1 MARCW
6 APGQGVGQAPHSQL
20 IISQDRHMDTFN
32 CPNCGKVLQVHQ
44 IGGQAWQQAMSFNF
58 GTAEAPAEWTR
69 TTPHREPTPAGD
81 VIVPACQ
88 AVITGLVA
96 GMVSG
101 VVSVAVGWPWYVPV
115 GAGVISLAC
124 AWLVLL
130 TDQRSLLR
138 VVETIS
144 NEIQAQ
150 PEQPANEIMRLVP
163 ITGHGVGA
171 MVPQATQ
178 QKPFMVG
185 LNDGRKIEGSKLR
198 DMILASKLFGLG
210 LDEWKRHGLTRAEWE
225 TARDILDQAGVAT
238 PRIRGQAGAMLK
250 DRTTALQVL
259 GV

>member
-1 MARCW
+1 
-6 APGQGVGQAPHSQL
+6 
-20 IISQDRHMDTFN
+20 MDTFN
-32 CPNCGKVLQVHQ
+32 CPNCGKMLQVHLT
-44 IGGQAWQQAMSFNF
+44 GKTGWQQAMGFSL
-58 GTAEAPAEWTR
+58 GGSTEAPTEWTR

-101 VVSVAVGWPWYVPV
+101 IVSVAAGWPWYVPV
-115 GAGVISLAC
+115 GSGVISLAG

-138 VVETIS
+138 VIETIS
-144 NEIQAQ
+144 NEIPQQ
-150 PEQPANEIMRLVP
+150 PEQTTNEFMRLIPV
-163 ITGHGVGA
+163 TGHGVSA
-171 MVPQATQ
+171 MVPQQAT

-185 LNDGRKIEGSKLR
+185 LPDGRKIEGAKLR
-198 DMILASKLFGLG
+198 DMILAGRIVG
-210 LDEWKRHGLTRAEWE
+210 LDLAGWKRKGWTRSEWE

-238 PRIRGQAGAMLK
+238 PRVRGQAGDMIK
-250 DRTTALQVL
+250 DRSTALQVL